1 MRQRAG
7 GGKLNRGHNFHRLSR
22 GPSVQHH
29 SNCLNAS
36 PSCCQAGCLVMVSAF
51 CVQQKGFLAL
61 HHLSMHRLHPE
72 CNSSDFL
79 QQLHT
84 WGNCVKNVHLLH
96 TRKLKALIWNGTTKV
111 TNPTVISTQIR
122 DRQTQT
128 GTLLSAVDFLRLQQH
143 HRLFKRIKSR
153 RSAWSLATRWYK
165 TVNYSCRFHKSAFV
179 SESLHSENQGY
190 NLTKQ
195 CSSQWQLVVVRQ
207 RQEPTKAAGKI
218 DCSQVNMDV
227 NNVGFTIFQ
236 QMEENAFGT
245 FLQWSGIESV
255 FVLRVQM
262 CRRYA
267 VSLQSWQLA
276 TRSAAA
282 AFLFNKSQSSA

>member
-51 CVQQKGFLAL
+51 CVQHKGFLAL

-111 TNPTVISTQIR
+111 TNPAVISTQIR
-122 DRQTQT
+122 DQQTQT

-207 RQEPTKAAGKI
+207 RQEPTKAAGENRLLASKHGCEQCRI
-218 DCSQVNMDV
+218 YNISANGRKCIRYISAMIRDWKCFCPQSSDV
-227 NNVGFTIFQ
+227 P
-236 QMEENAFGT
+236 A
-245 FLQWSGIESV
+245 
-255 FVLRVQM
+255 LRCQPSKLTT
-262 CRRYA
+262 RDSFSSSSF
-267 VSLQSWQLA
+267 SLQ
-276 TRSAAA
+276 
-282 AFLFNKSQSSA
+282 